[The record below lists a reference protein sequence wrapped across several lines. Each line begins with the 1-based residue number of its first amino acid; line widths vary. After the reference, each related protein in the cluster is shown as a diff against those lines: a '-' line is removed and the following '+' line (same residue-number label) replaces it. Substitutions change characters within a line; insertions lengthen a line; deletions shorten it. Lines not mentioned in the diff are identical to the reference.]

1 MVSVP
6 TWAFL
11 LLCALAAWAALE
23 RLLLPSVRWVLRRRV
38 NRVNRVIDELNEH
51 LALRIEPFRLTK
63 RQVLIDRLMFDP
75 DVQASAEAH
84 ATESR
89 MRRD

>member
-1 MVSVP
+1 M
-6 TWAFL
+6 
-11 LLCALAAWAALE
+11 
-23 RLLLPSVRWVLRRRV
+23 RWVLRR
-38 NRVNRVIDELNEH
+38 RVNRVIDELNEH

-75 DVQASAEAH
+75 DVQAAAEAH

-89 MRRD
+89 MHRDEAMDEVRQYAREIVPSFNA